1 MTKNEKDKKKVS
13 RIKAQKKVWYRI
25 TAPKLFGQKEIGEAY
40 LATPTAAV
48 GRLMKINLKE
58 LTGNVKDQNAYAR
71 FVISGVSG
79 STLITE
85 NVGYELTAS
94 YVKRMVRKNADRMD
108 DYMVFVSKD
117 GKKIMLK
124 TIALTLHKTHRSVQ
138 IVIRKHLAAGIKE
151 ELSKNDFETFLTN
164 VVTMRLQST
173 LKKKLS
179 KIYPIKELAIRVL
192 QVQGEGTPEA
202 VFEKDAA
209 EPAAVEEEVE
219 A

>member
-48 GRLMKINLKE
+48 GRLMKINLKD

-117 GKKIMLK
+117 GKKIMFK

>member
-13 RIKAQKKVWYRI
+13 RIKVQKKVWYRI

-40 LATPTAAV
+40 LATPTAAI
-48 GRLMKINLKE
+48 GRLLKINLKE

-71 FVISGVSG
+71 FLISGVSG
-79 STLITE
+79 TTLTTE

-94 YVKRMVRKNADRMD
+94 YVKRVVRKNADRLD

-124 TIALTLHKTHRSVQ
+124 TIAFTLHKTHRSVQ
-138 IVIRKHLAAGIKE
+138 VMIRKHLAAGIKE
-151 ELSKNDFETFLTN
+151 ELSKNDFETFLSA
-164 VVTMRLQST
+164 VVTLRVQSS

-192 QVQGEGTPEA
+192 QVIGEGTPEPVA
-202 VFEKDAA
+202 PEAA
-209 EPAAVEEEVE
+209 LPATVEEEPE

>member
-117 GKKIMLK
+117 GKKIMFK